1 MQRNTTK
8 HNLYEIKWVYYRSSY
23 MLYIIWVHRKRIEM
37 RNYDQIIHLS
47 KSVDIESLKKK
58 KIHDNKYVINSHKC
72 INI

>member
-1 MQRNTTK
+1 
-8 HNLYEIKWVYYRSSY
+8 